1 MTGGR
6 GLALV
11 TRYAGGLIAAIVVV
25 LLVFLG
31 VLEPLESWSLAR
43 FFEVRGSRLPVAP
56 VVIVSIDEA
65 SIVELNQQWP
75 FPRAMHARLHRRR
88 ISWGIAPR

>member
-1 MTGGR
+1 M
-6 GLALV
+6 
-11 TRYAGGLIAAIVVV
+11 

-31 VLEPLESWSLAR
+31 VLDPLEYWSLAR

-75 FPRAMHARLHRRR
+75 FPRAMHARLLRTIAAAQAPGHRRR
-88 ISWGIAPR
+88 HHLRPALLARSGG